1 MVEMRSLVYIIILT
15 YNGKKWID
23 NCLNSVLQTNY
34 PHYKILVIDNAS
46 KDGSADYTAN
56 KFPQVE
62 LIRNKKNYGFAEGNN
77 IGMRYALKNGADH
90 IILLNQDTKVNPDW
104 LIEMVNVAEK
114 NEKIGILSPM
124 QYDYEGKGLDIN
136 FEKLLREGKQQVVHE
151 NFVETDRVIGAAM
164 LITRGVLQKIGG
176 FDPIYFCYF
185 EESDLCRR
193 VKYFGYGI
201 AIVKDSKI
209 YHWHSLIQ
217 ENGLS
222 RKAKYLFKR
231 NEFIYALKD
240 PEKSLTEALLGYYK
254 SKIKNLVRKYGIVFG
269 CVLFVTLVI
278 IQSPVFLYVPYIII
292 RKNKETRL

>member
-23 NCLNSVLQTNY
+23 NCLNSVLQTSY
-34 PHYKILVIDNAS
+34 PRYKILVIDNAS
-46 KDGSADYTAN
+46 KDGSAEYITN

-62 LIRNKKNYGFAEGNN
+62 LLRNKKNYGFAEGNN
-77 IGMRYALKNGADH
+77 IGMRYALKNGADYVV
-90 IILLNQDTKVNPDW
+90 LLNQDTRVDPDW

-124 QYDYEGKGLDIN
+124 QYDYEGKGLDQN
-136 FEKLLREGKQQVVHE
+136 FK
-151 NFVETDRVIGAAM
+151 NFVKDIPIGREFFETSGVIGAAM
-164 LITRGVLQKIGG
+164 LYTRRAYEKIGL

-193 VKYFGYGI
+193 AQYFGYKVGV
-201 AIVKDSKI
+201 AEKSKI

-222 RKAKYLFKR
+222 KKTKYLFKR
-231 NEFIYALKD
+231 NEFIYTLKD
-240 PEKSLTEALLGYYK
+240 PKQALIRALLGYFK
-254 SKIKNLVRKYGIVFG
+254 WKMKNFIKKYGLFYGFMIF
-269 CVLFVTLVI
+269 VLLVI
-278 IQSPVFLYVPYIII
+278 IQFPVFFCIPYIII
-292 RKNKETRL
+292 RKDREICVKN